1 MILNRRAF
9 TSALAA
15 SMMTPAAR
23 TARAQTYPTKPIKLV
38 IPFAVGGAADLFAR
52 PLAAGLSAELGQ
64 QVVVEARAGA
74 GGLTGVD
81 AVAKSTPDGYTL
93 CLAGAAALSAIPFM
107 VAKMPFDWQKDL
119 ALITNVV
126 KVPEVAA
133 VSSSLGVNTFAEFI
147 AYARANPGKI
157 NFGSAGVGSI
167 THLAAELLKIETKIN
182 IVHVP
187 YRGVGPAITDML
199 GGHIQLLVSDIPFLL
214 PQIQAGTLKP
224 LAVTSGARSA
234 ALPNVPTTAE
244 VGYPAVTSDNWYG
257 LVAPAGTPPDALDK
271 LRQAAQTALRS
282 ADLKRQF
289 DTQHAVPAPSSPEE
303 FAAFIKAEQAKWGPV
318 VAATGVKLE

>member
-1 MILNRRAF
+1 MRSQKA
-9 TSALAA
+9 
-15 SMMTPAAR
+15 P
-23 TARAQTYPTKPIKLV
+23 
-38 IPFAVGGAADLFAR
+38 
-52 PLAAGLSAELGQ
+52 
-64 QVVVEARAGA
+64 
-74 GGLTGVD
+74 
-81 AVAKSTPDGYTL
+81 PDGYTI

-107 VAKMPFDWQKDL
+107 VPKMPFDWQKDL

-133 VSSSLGVNTFAEFI
+133 VSSSLGINTFAEFL

-224 LAVTSGARSA
+224 LAVTSSTRSA
-234 ALPNVPTTAE
+234 ALPNVPTTGE
-244 VGYPAVTSDNWYG
+244 VDYPAVTSDNWYG
-257 LVAPAGTPPDALDK
+257 LVAPAGTPPEALDK
-271 LRQAAQTALRS
+271 LRKAAQTVLRS
-282 ADLKRQF
+282 TDLKKQF

-303 FAAFIKAEQAKWGPV
+303 FATFIKTEQAKWGPV